1 MSPYYTRACP
11 SAALRIGVP
20 TLTVCD
26 IRGPI
31 SSPTSSPPSP
41 GPSPSSRDSDFSSLL
56 LPPQRV
62 TTCCSLHREGS
73 PSVTAVPN
81 LSGTGDGFRGDNFS
95 GPGWGVAVGDGVEM
109 IQAHYSYPAL
119 YFYYYYIVTY
129 NEIIIQLTIM
139 LTGGG
144 ALAVIL
150 AMGRGYKY
158 RRSFA
163 GSPAAHLLLYGP
175 LPNRPRTGTGPWPGG
190 WGPLLCNTEKHL
202 SS

>member
-1 MSPYYTRACP
+1 
-11 SAALRIGVP
+11 
-20 TLTVCD
+20 
-26 IRGPI
+26 
-31 SSPTSSPPSP
+31 
-41 GPSPSSRDSDFSSLL
+41 
-56 LPPQRV
+56 
-62 TTCCSLHREGS
+62 
-73 PSVTAVPN
+73 
-81 LSGTGDGFRGDNFS
+81 
-95 GPGWGVAVGDGVEM
+95 M

-202 SS
+202 PSWQRLFPYYPLPVGFQTLLLSHNHTLI